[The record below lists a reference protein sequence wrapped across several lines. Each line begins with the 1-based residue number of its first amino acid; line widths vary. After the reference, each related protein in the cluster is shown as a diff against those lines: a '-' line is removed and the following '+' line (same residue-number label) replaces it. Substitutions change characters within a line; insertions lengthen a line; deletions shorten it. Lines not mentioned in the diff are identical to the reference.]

1 MAKPHWT
8 VLPGIALGALVVITL
23 LSYKHRK
30 AKGLVIL
37 SLGGLVAD
45 ADKESPQEAL
55 WQQRPAEEIFQL
67 AVKSVRFEQ
76 AFSRFLA
83 GRRFCISHKGYI
95 GWVHS
100 ACRPGDQICVFEGC
114 RVLFAIRPQGDGY
127 QLLGDCY
134 LHGLMDGGAMELPW
148 AEMKQIK
155 LA

>member
-1 MAKPHWT
+1 M
-8 VLPGIALGALVVITL
+8 

-95 GWVHS
+95 GWAHL